1 MEDLPAAGAAWS
13 AERRRGDQA
22 ELAEWLA
29 FALAICDE
37 TDPLALRA
45 FRSELT
51 IDRKSDGSFVT
62 AADREVERVI
72 RERITARYPSHGL
85 IGEEYGEAAAGAG
98 GERWYIDPIDGTH
111 NFMRG
116 VPIFATLLAV
126 ERDGEIQAGVISA
139 PALGQ
144 RWFASRGGGAWV
156 SGGPPNP
163 DGPRRLAVSTVDS
176 IDRAQIFFRSIRDM
190 DASRVAA
197 GFGGL
202 IRAAWRE
209 RGFGDFWGYTLIADG
224 VGEAMME
231 QDLHP
236 WDLAAPWIVV
246 EEAGGRVTDFDGRRS
261 FERGEGFATNGV
273 LHEVVLDKL
282 TERAEGLASGD
293 TTGRRDALT

>member
-1 MEDLPAAGAAWS
+1 MEDLRANGPAWS
-13 AERRRGDQA
+13 AERRRGEPA

-29 FALAICDE
+29 FALALCDE
-37 TDPLALRA
+37 TDPIALRA

-85 IGEEYGEAAAGAG
+85 IGEEYGEATAGSG

-116 VPIFATLLAV
+116 VPMFATLLAV
-126 ERDGEIQAGVISA
+126 ERDGEVQAGLMSA

-144 RWFASRGGGAWV
+144 RWYATRGGGAWV
-156 SGGPPNP
+156 IGGPANP
-163 DGPRRLAVSTVDS
+163 HGPRRLRVSTVDS
-176 IDRAQIFFRSIRDM
+176 LDRAQVFFRSIRDM
-190 DASRVAA
+190 KASRVAA
-197 GFGGL
+197 GFDEL
-202 IRAAWRE
+202 IHETWRE

-224 VGEAMME
+224 VGEALME

-236 WDLAAPWIVV
+236 WDLAAPWIIV
-246 EEAGGRVTDFDGRRS
+246 EEAGGRITDFDGRRS
-261 FERGEGFATNGV
+261 LERGEGFATNGV
-273 LHEVVLDKL
+273 LHEAVLARL
-282 TERAEGLASGD
+282 T
-293 TTGRRDALT
+293 RRSAG